1 MLTDGALLSSA
12 VALHLQIGDDYK
24 STSFPTIS
32 SQISFIRQLL
42 KDNIKSDNYYGKAA
56 NGEIP
61 TIVTAHNKDE
71 IASLIVLKR
80 DHFPKAR
87 FVIQGGTEAYL
98 VASHLAA
105 LDIPVVLQPV
115 LCTPS
120 RFDSIHCLTGAPL
133 TNGTAAHVLNARGVK
148 LGVGIY
154 DDGLARNLAWD
165 SGWLA
170 ATSPSV
176 SELENGAITEIDAI
190 QFVTSNLREIYG
202 LDQAAAALNLDDE
215 FIVYSGNPFVVKNR
229 LMFIHSTSKGLEAL
243 HV

>member
-1 MLTDGALLSSA
+1 
-12 VALHLQIGDDYK
+12 
-24 STSFPTIS
+24 
-32 SQISFIRQLL
+32 
-42 KDNIKSDNYYGKAA
+42 YGKAA

-61 TIVTAHNKDE
+61 IIITAHNKDE
-71 IASLIVLKR
+71 IASIVVLKR
-80 DHFPKAR
+80 DHFPQAR

-133 TNGTAAHVLNARGVK
+133 TNGTAAHVLHRYGVQ

-165 SGWLA
+165 AGWLA
-170 ATSPSV
+170 ATSPS
-176 SELENGAITEIDAI
+176 
-190 QFVTSNLREIYG
+190 
-202 LDQAAAALNLDDE
+202 AAALED
-215 FIVYSGNPFVVKNR
+215 
-229 LMFIHSTSKGLEAL
+229 
-243 HV
+243 